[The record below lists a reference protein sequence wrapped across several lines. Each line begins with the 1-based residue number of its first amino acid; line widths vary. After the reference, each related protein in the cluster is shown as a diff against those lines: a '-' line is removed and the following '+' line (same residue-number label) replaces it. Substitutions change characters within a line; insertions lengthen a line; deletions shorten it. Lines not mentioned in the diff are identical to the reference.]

1 MVKYEWSLTTFD
13 HKKMHETKKL
23 FYMQRYS
30 RKNESD
36 ILLKNFKIILKI
48 LVNNTNSNF

>member
-36 ILLKNFKIILKI
+36 ILFKIILKI